1 VIGRLGGDLLKKA
14 KDKTMIRK
22 TVLFIEY
29 NSNEAIVINCV
40 GFDVNGDIITFRFSN
55 GTKSNAYVVNR
66 NHPIQVI

>member
-1 VIGRLGGDLLKKA
+1 
-14 KDKTMIRK
+14 MIRK